1 MPIVQKI
8 RSEGAKQEIF
18 YTSGEK
24 IFPHAPSK
32 LHNLPRFQ
40 RFAKNT
46 CIQADFAVN
55 FIC

>member
-1 MPIVQKI
+1 MPIVQKNPLGVV
-8 RSEGAKQEIF
+8 RQEIF

-24 IFPHAPSK
+24 IFPHVPSK